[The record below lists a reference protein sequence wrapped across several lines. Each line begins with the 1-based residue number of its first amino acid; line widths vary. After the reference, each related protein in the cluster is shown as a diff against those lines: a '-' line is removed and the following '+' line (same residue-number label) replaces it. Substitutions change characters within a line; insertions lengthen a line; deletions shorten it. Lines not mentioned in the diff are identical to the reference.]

1 MKLTFCSE
9 KGFQKESALWIK
21 KKKEG
26 KKKRVFLLEGSERL
40 EAEVTALHTANWES
54 SEGRLGAEG
63 PSCQCRPT
71 LGCSRQ
77 GSYGS

>member
-21 KKKEG
+21 KKGRE
-26 KKKRVFLLEGSERL
+26 KKRVFLLEGSERL